1 MAIDEVLA
9 DLKQKIDEK
18 LPKGTTISSVEFEGP
33 QLVMYT
39 ENPWSFADNGNIVRN
54 LAKTLRTRIVVR
66 PDPKVLLPPE
76 ESVKKIVE
84 TVPEDSAIANYHFDP
99 DVGEV
104 IIEAEKPGLVIGKH
118 GETLREITKKI
129 GWTPKVVRAPPI
141 SSRTVKNIREFMK
154 TNHKERKEILKTV
167 GRKIHREC
175 TSKDQWVRVTA
186 LGGCKEVG
194 RSCFLL
200 STPES
205 CVMID
210 CGVNVGSEE
219 NMTPYLYVPEVSPL
233 SKLDAVVITHAHLD
247 HQGLLPLLY
256 RYGFEGPVYCTPPTR
271 DLTALLELDFIDVAS
286 KEGKRPPYSSAD
298 VREVLKHTIVLDYEE
313 VTDIAP
319 DIKLT
324 FHNAGHILGSAIS
337 HFHIGDGLHNVVF
350 TGDFKY
356 EKTRLFDPAVN
367 KFPRVES
374 VIMESTYGGSN
385 AIQPSL
391 QDAESHLQ
399 QVIKNTLQNKG
410 IVLIPA
416 FAVGRSQEVMIVLED
431 AIRKGLID
439 NVPVYLDGMIWEAT
453 AIHATYPEYL
463 NNDLRKLIFQKG
475 ENPFLSECFKPV
487 DSNELRHEI
496 IEKREPCV
504 ILSTSGM
511 MNAGP
516 VMDYFKAFA
525 EDERNTLVFVGYQ
538 ADGTLGRRI
547 QKGWKEIPL
556 NTGKGTEVIHMNMN
570 VEIVDGFSGHS
581 DRRQLMEYVR
591 KMKPRPE
598 RIFTEHGDERSCI
611 DLATSIHKKNKM
623 ETRAL
628 TNLETIRLV

>member
-1 MAIDEVLA
+1 
-9 DLKQKIDEK
+9 
-18 LPKGTTISSVEFEGP
+18 
-33 QLVMYT
+33 
-39 ENPWSFADNGNIVRN
+39 
-54 LAKTLRTRIVVR
+54 
-66 PDPKVLLPPE
+66 
-76 ESVKKIVE
+76 
-84 TVPEDSAIANYHFDP
+84 
-99 DVGEV
+99 
-104 IIEAEKPGLVIGKH
+104 
-118 GETLREITKKI
+118 
-129 GWTPKVVRAPPI
+129 
-141 SSRTVKNIREFMK
+141 
-154 TNHKERKEILKTV
+154 
-167 GRKIHREC
+167 
-175 TSKDQWVRVTA
+175 
-186 LGGCKEVG
+186 
-194 RSCFLL
+194 
-200 STPES
+200 
-205 CVMID
+205 MID

-416 FAVGRSQEVMIVLED
+416 FAVGRSQEVMIVL
-431 AIRKGLID
+431 
-439 NVPVYLDGMIWEAT
+439 
-453 AIHATYPEYL
+453 
-463 NNDLRKLIFQKG
+463 
-475 ENPFLSECFKPV
+475 
-487 DSNELRHEI
+487 
-496 IEKREPCV
+496 
-504 ILSTSGM
+504 
-511 MNAGP
+511 
-516 VMDYFKAFA
+516 
-525 EDERNTLVFVGYQ
+525 
-538 ADGTLGRRI
+538 
-547 QKGWKEIPL
+547 
-556 NTGKGTEVIHMNMN
+556 
-570 VEIVDGFSGHS
+570 
-581 DRRQLMEYVR
+581 
-591 KMKPRPE
+591 KMPYAK
-598 RIFTEHGDERSCI
+598 D
-611 DLATSIHKKNKM
+611 
-623 ETRAL
+623 
-628 TNLETIRLV
+628 